1 MRSSPPSPLPDT
13 TRLRRARKAPHRD
26 PTRPA
31 TPAAPDAGGDDA
43 VAAGEEPPPDLL
55 ATVRSLRARW
65 QQELALRG
73 VDPDRAAALD
83 RRFAAAFGRV
93 IARWPQVFAGTD
105 LDPDAN
111 RQRMEALV
119 LRVEAVAAS
128 LGGPAAADADNAL
141 TPATRLAAMLKE
153 ALAANTIGG
162 KVDEESRWRAAQED
176 VRQAQASW
184 SRIGAVPEPARRAL
198 ADRFQRACRLVLDR
212 PGGPPGSGGP
222 GRPGGPG
229 GGGAGPV
236 PGRPGGLVGLVG
248 RVGR

>member
-1 MRSSPPSPLPDT
+1 MAAREAICAELAAFAAPEHDAASASQGPAAPEPDT
-13 TRLRRARKAPHRD
+13 AS
-26 PTRPA
+26 A
-31 TPAAPDAGGDDA
+31 TQTAPDAGGDAA
-43 VAAGEEPPPDLL
+43 VAAGQEPPPDLL

-83 RRFAAAFGRV
+83 RRFAAAFERV

-119 LRVEAVAAS
+119 QRVEAVATS
-128 LGGPAAADADNAL
+128 LGGPAAADADKAL

-153 ALAANTIGG
+153 ALASNTIGG

-184 SRIGAVPEPARRAL
+184 SRIGAVSEPARRAL
-198 ADRFQRACRLVLDR
+198 TDRFQRACRRVLEHGAAKAGKAGDAAR
-212 PGGPPGSGGP
+212 PVR
-222 GRPGGPG
+222 RPLPTS
-229 GGGAGPV
+229 PS
-236 PGRPGGLVGLVG
+236 
-248 RVGR
+248 